1 MKASSQA
8 MLNFDQAEFFYDP
21 YPIGRARK
29 VVAPDVYREMLATF
43 PPIELFNHVKKAKD
57 DKYYLNEVK
66 TRDRYLP
73 FIAKTPVW
81 REFHRWVK
89 SAAFVPHVFGMLDRH
104 TVKLG
109 IATKAPPFYRQLRQ
123 VASDL
128 KHKRYPRFFRKPYVR
143 FEFSALPADGGF
155 IQPHTD
161 APDKIVT
168 LVVSMVDEGEWDT
181 GWGGGLEVDRAKD
194 VTRSFNHANRHLT
207 FDEVEPVRIFDFVP
221 NQCVIFV
228 KTFNSLH
235 CVRPM
240 MLKGSQRL
248 RKTLTINIEYE

>member
-1 MKASSQA
+1 

-21 YPIGRARK
+21 YPIGRARR
-29 VVAPDVYREMLATF
+29 VLASDVYREMLATF
-43 PPIELFNHVKKAKD
+43 PPIELFNHVKKVKD
-57 DKYYLNEVK
+57 DKYYFNEVK
-66 TRDRYLP
+66 TRDRYQT
-73 FIAKTPVW
+73 FIAKTPIW
-81 REFHRWVK
+81 REFHRWLK
-89 SAAFVPHVFGMLDRH
+89 SAEFPPFIFAMLARH
-104 TVKLG
+104 NVSLG
-109 IATKAPPFYRQLRQ
+109 IPDKAPSAYRQLRQ
-123 VASDL
+123 IASDI
-128 KHKRYPRFFRKPYVR
+128 KHRRYPRFWRKPYVR

-168 LVVSMVDEGEWDT
+168 LVVSMVDDGEWET
-181 GWGGGLEVDRAKD
+181 AWGGGLEVDRAKD
-194 VTRSFNHANRHLT
+194 VTRSFNHVNHHLM
-207 FDEVEPVRIFDFVP
+207 FEDVEPVRTFDFVP

-240 MLKGSQRL
+240 TRKGSPLL